1 MGHVLIRKSYKDWL
15 SRRRTPL
22 PTQIVSNEE
31 FYPMPQTADQRRVE
45 QRIFGRNLAGLC
57 GVDVNALRKQFPG
70 DSVSD
75 LKAAYQAEG
84 PEPSNTA
91 YGWVAG

>member
-15 SRRRTPL
+15 SGGRTPL

-31 FYPMPQTADQRRVE
+31 FYPMPQTADQRRVK
-45 QRIFGRNLAGLC
+45 QRIFDRNLARLYD
-57 GVDVNALRKQFPG
+57 VDVNALRKQFPG
-70 DSVSD
+70 DSVSA
-75 LKAAYQAEG
+75 LKAAYEAEG

-91 YGWVAG
+91 YGRVAG